1 MATAG
6 AGGCRWATKHK
17 TVSINK
23 FKKRQRDAVIDY
35 VGIACDE
42 LHRAEKNADP
52 NKRFPLI
59 EWGMSEADCLS
70 YCYDAG
76 FRWVEGDIELYDILD
91 RVSCW
96 CCKNKNLK
104 ELRNIYQ
111 YLPDYWQR
119 LRDLQSKIP
128 MPMKGEGKSIFDL
141 EKRFSAELGNGGIK
155 EELFNGN

>member
-1 MATAG
+1 MASAG
-6 AGGCRWATKHK
+6 AGGCRWATGYK
-17 TVSINK
+17 TAAIER
-23 FKKRQRDAVIDY
+23 FKKNQRGTVVDY

-70 YCYDAG
+70 YCYDTG

-141 EKRFSAELGNGGIK
+141 EKGFSAELGNGGIK